1 MAYQITGGRQRARM
15 TSGANA
21 ERYRGDAWKLLAV
34 TTGNTSIIERI
45 SMTKAMPKAEA
56 QRILEVKV
64 DRMFDEVEDKKI
76 QDDFLAAVNNNYG
89 HAGKVY
95 IQYILNHMDDVKG
108 ILELVRER
116 VDKKAGLTSENRF
129 WSAFATNTMAGLML
143 AKKAGLIDYD
153 IKKLFKWTINM
164 LKNNKNYVSG
174 MNTSVEE
181 TLNDYIMEHYSN
193 VLWIKSTDD
202 LRKKDNAGMDSLI
215 VPEALPRGQMVARYE
230 TDLKERI
237 FYRNPF
243 GYGAVNSKSTMPR
256 LSRTYKRSWE
266 LLKLKCG

>member
-1 MAYQITGGRQRARM
+1 
-15 TSGANA
+15 
-21 ERYRGDAWKLLAV
+21 
-34 TTGNTSIIERI
+34 
-45 SMTKAMPKAEA
+45 
-56 QRILEVKV
+56 
-64 DRMFDEVEDKKI
+64 
-76 QDDFLAAVNNNYG
+76 
-89 HAGKVY
+89 
-95 IQYILNHMDDVKG
+95 MDDVKG

-116 VDKKAGLTSENRF
+116 VDKKAALTSENRF

-230 TDLKERI
+230 TDLKRAYLLPKPLRVWCGEQQI
-237 FYRNPF
+237 NYASFVEDLQKKL
-243 GYGAVNSKSTMPR
+243 GATKIKMR
-256 LSRTYKRSWE
+256 LSKGTHMQ
-266 LLKLKCG
+266 LPPTTVLAVKCDLEVDDVPRGVED